1 MPSKLKLI
9 QLQAEIAQCEICSE
23 FLPLEARP
31 IVQLGVGAKILI
43 AGQAPG
49 QKTHHKGRPF
59 DDASGERLRAWLG
72 VTKEQF
78 YDPNLF
84 AILPMGFCYPGS
96 FSASDKQS
104 GDKPPR
110 PECAKQW
117 RQQVLSQLPNI
128 ELTLLVGKYAIEW
141 HLKQKIS
148 VTQSV
153 ANWQGLWLT
162 TLVMPHPSPRNNI
175 WLKRNP
181 EFETEII
188 PQLQLR
194 VERLIKQA
202 QE

>member
-1 MPSKLKLI
+1 MPSEQLI
-9 QLQAEIAQCEICSE
+9 PLQTEIEQCQICADS
-23 FLPLEARP
+23 LPLGAKP
-31 IVQLGVGAKILI
+31 IVQLGKYAKILI

-84 AILPMGFCYPGS
+84 AIVPMGFCYPGS
-96 FSASDKQS
+96 YSPTDKKS

-110 PECAKQW
+110 TECAIAW
-117 RQQVLSQLPNI
+117 RQSVLEQLEHI

-141 HLKQKIS
+141 HLQQKMS

-153 ANWQGLWLT
+153 SNWQTRWPA

-181 EFETEII
+181 DFEQQIV
-188 PQLQLR
+188 PQLQKR
-194 VERLIKQA
+194 VGQLISA
-202 QE
+202 A

>member
-1 MPSKLKLI
+1 MPSEQQLI
-9 QLQAEIAQCEICSE
+9 PLQTDIEQCQICADS
-23 FLPLEARP
+23 LPLGANP
-31 IVQLGVGAKILI
+31 IVQLGKNAKILI

-84 AILPMGFCYPGS
+84 AIVPMGFCFPGS
-96 FSASDKQS
+96 YSSADKKS

-110 PECAKQW
+110 PECAVKW
-117 RQQVLSQLPNI
+117 RHDVLAQLEHI

-148 VTQSV
+148 VSQSV
-153 ANWQGLWLT
+153 SNWQTRWPK

-175 WLKRNP
+175 WLKRHP
-181 EFETEII
+181 DFETSII
-188 PQLQLR
+188 PQLQQR
-194 VERLIKQA
+194 VAQLIIQN
-202 QE
+202 